1 MTLGPFDFVNSINSS
16 SKEDLMKDDP
26 EFEKKYNPY
35 LTNKALS
42 YFNDTLGHAN
52 RMNMLYH
59 LDNKLQ
65 YHYYLN
71 IVRPRQRRSKW
82 HKKPQQNED
91 IEAIKEYYGYN
102 NKKAEDVL
110 NILSTEQIRTI
121 KNRVKGYS

>member
-16 SKEDLMKDDP
+16 FKEDLMKDDP

-71 IVRPRQRRSKW
+71 IIRPRNRRSKW
-82 HKKPQQNED
+82 YKKIDTPDVEVVQ
-91 IEAIKEYYGYN
+91 KYYGYN
-102 NKKAEDVL
+102 TKKAQEAL
-110 NILSTEQIRTI
+110 SILSPDQIAIIRKRI
-121 KNRVKGYS
+121 NGWS

>member
-1 MTLGPFDFVNSINSS
+1 MGPFDFVESINSRE
-16 SKEDLMKDDP
+16 KKDILLEEP
-26 EFEKKYNPY
+26 ELEKKYSSF

-71 IVRPRQRRSKW
+71 IIRPRIRRSKW
-82 HKKPQQNED
+82 YKKVDIPDLELIQN
-91 IEAIKEYYGYN
+91 YYGYN
-102 NKKAEDVL
+102 AKQAQEAL
-110 NILSTEQIRTI
+110 SILSPDQINIIR
-121 KNRVKGYS
+121 KRLNGWS

>member
-16 SKEDLMKDDP
+16 FKEDLMKDDP

-71 IVRPRQRRSKW
+71 IIRPRNRRSKW
-82 HKKPQQNED
+82 YKKIDTTDVEVVQ
-91 IEAIKEYYGYN
+91 KYYGYN
-102 NKKAEDVL
+102 TKKAQEAL
-110 NILSTEQIRTI
+110 SILSPDQIAIIRKRI
-121 KNRVKGYS
+121 NGWS

>member
-1 MTLGPFDFVNSINSS
+1 MGPFDFVESINSRE
-16 SKEDLMKDDP
+16 KKDILLEEP
-26 EFEKKYNPY
+26 ELEKKYSSF

-71 IVRPRQRRSKW
+71 IIRPRIRRSKW
-82 HKKPQQNED
+82 YKKVDIPDLELIQN
-91 IEAIKEYYGYN
+91 YYGYN
-102 NKKAEDVL
+102 AKQAQEAL
-110 NILSTEQIRTI
+110 SILSPDQIRII
-121 KNRVKGYS
+121 KNRVGGYT

>member
-1 MTLGPFDFVNSINSS
+1 MSPFDFVESINSRE
-16 SKEDLMKDDP
+16 KKDILLEEP
-26 EFEKKYNPY
+26 EAEKKYSSF

-71 IVRPRQRRSKW
+71 IIRPRIRRSKW
-82 HKKPQQNED
+82 YKKVDIPDLELIQN
-91 IEAIKEYYGYN
+91 YYGYN
-102 NKKAEDVL
+102 AKQAQEAL
-110 NILSTEQIRTI
+110 SILSPDQIRII
-121 KNRVKGYS
+121 KNRVGGYT